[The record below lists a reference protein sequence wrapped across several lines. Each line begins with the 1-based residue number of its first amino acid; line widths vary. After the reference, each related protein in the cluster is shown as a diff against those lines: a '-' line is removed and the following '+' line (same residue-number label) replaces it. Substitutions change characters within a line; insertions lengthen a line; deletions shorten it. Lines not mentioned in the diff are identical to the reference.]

1 MEEWSDSSSESDKWI
16 LESVD
21 QCYQKAYEMYE
32 KKGGY
37 IIGQEVDYWAM
48 PMELLGSID
57 SDHSLLTFKILFDS
71 QSEHYFIVPDDAT
84 EKDEKFILEYFGKA
98 DDVLAWL
105 ETAEM
110 PEHTAESLAM
120 IVNENN

>member
-1 MEEWSDSSSESDKWI
+1 
-16 LESVD
+16 
-21 QCYQKAYEMYE
+21 
-32 KKGGY
+32 
-37 IIGQEVDYWAM
+37 
-48 PMELLGSID
+48 MELLGSID

-71 QSEHYFIVPDDAT
+71 QSEQYFIVSDDAT
-84 EKDEKFILEYFGKA
+84 EKDEKFILEYFGEA

-110 PEHTAESLAM
+110 PEHTAETLAM